1 MIVVVVALVLRSLTH
16 NSANAGTRRAADKR
30 TLQPAAEDRAKRRA
44 SSPANKRSLAG
55 PNATLLR
62 LLIVVVVIRTIVTV
76 VVVATSRT
84 VAHAI
89 VVSAVVAVL
98 LRERRNNCGSKQ
110 ERNEK
115 NRSSKRSHLP
125 LDAEFNLKSK
135 TFSAS
140 SSTTIARSNQFN
152 EAIDSLLSAHLR
164 AKPANV
170 TSQILRLTSIKASHE
185 NESYILSCHVRFG

>member
-1 MIVVVVALVLRSLTH
+1 MIVVVVALVLCGLAH
-16 NSANAGTRRAADKR
+16 DSANTGTRRAANQR

-44 SSPANKRSLAG
+44 SSPADKSSLAG
-55 PNATLLR
+55 PNATLFR

-98 LRERRNNCGSKQ
+98 LRKRRNNCGSKE

-125 LDAEFNLKSK
+125 LDAEFNLKRK
-135 TFSAS
+135 TFSRKLVHHNLPAAIN
-140 SSTTIARSNQFN
+140 STKPSIRPT
-152 EAIDSLLSAHLR
+152 LR
-164 AKPANV
+164 
-170 TSQILRLTSIKASHE
+170 I
-185 NESYILSCHVRFG
+185 